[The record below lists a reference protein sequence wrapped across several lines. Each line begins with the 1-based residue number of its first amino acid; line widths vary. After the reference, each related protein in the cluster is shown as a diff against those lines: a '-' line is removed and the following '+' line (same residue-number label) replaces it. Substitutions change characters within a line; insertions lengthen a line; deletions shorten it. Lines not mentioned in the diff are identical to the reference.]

1 MSERKIDRF
10 DFFFLSTE
18 YWTQLMLKWRK
29 KINIYIY
36 MNFQYSFQNFRSIN
50 IERSVIELLLEFNQ
64 FLYRK

>member
-1 MSERKIDRF
+1 
-10 DFFFLSTE
+10 
-18 YWTQLMLKWRK
+18 
-29 KINIYIY
+29 